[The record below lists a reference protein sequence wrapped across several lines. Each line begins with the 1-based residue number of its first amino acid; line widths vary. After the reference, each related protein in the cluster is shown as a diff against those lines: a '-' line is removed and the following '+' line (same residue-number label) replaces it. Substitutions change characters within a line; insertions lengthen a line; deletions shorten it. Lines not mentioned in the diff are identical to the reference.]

1 MALEV
6 LFVGVSSAAPGGGE
20 ETACYLING
29 SILIDAGWNAAVNM
43 QVHGAQPTDVDC
55 VIFTHC
61 HQDHTL
67 GLPGLF
73 FANRRRLEMRP
84 EAGPL
89 KLYGPM
95 DLGVVRD
102 GACVLLQAERYPQCV
117 PAHEV
122 EWVYPGD
129 ELEIAGLEI
138 AVGRAFH
145 PLDARCYRVSDPA
158 TGASV
163 VFSGDTFYHQG
174 LPLFAKD
181 CDVLVHEAAAAPDA
195 EIPDV
200 MRHLHSRPQDAA
212 LVAQESG
219 ASSLVLVHCGPGQGS
234 IALAAAKRVFPNVRL
249 GKKGEK
255 AQIFGPGQVAW
266 V

>member
-20 ETACYLING
+20 ETACYLVNG
-29 SILIDAGWNAAVNM
+29 RILIDTGWNAAVNM
-43 QVHGAQPTDVDC
+43 QVHGADPVDVDY
-55 VIFTHC
+55 VLFTHC

-73 FANRRRLEMRP
+73 FANRRRLTARA

-95 DLGVVRD
+95 DLGAVCD
-102 GACVLLQAERYPQCV
+102 GACALLQAERYPQCV
-117 PAHEV
+117 PPYDV
-122 EWVYPGD
+122 ELVYPGAKL
-129 ELEIAGLEI
+129 ELAGLEI
-138 AVGRAFH
+138 EVGRSFH
-145 PLDARCYRVSDPA
+145 PLDARCYRITDPA
-158 TGASV
+158 TGGCV
-163 VFSGDTFYHQG
+163 VFSGDTFYRQG

-181 CDVLVHEAAAAPDA
+181 CDVLVHEAAAAADA
-195 EIPDV
+195 QIPDL
-200 MRHLHSRPQDAA
+200 MLYLHSRPQDAA
-212 LVAQESG
+212 KVAQESG
-219 ASSLVLVHCGPGQGS
+219 ASTMVLVHCGVGKGQE
-234 IALAAAKRVFPNVRL
+234 ALAAAKQVFPSVRL

-255 AQIFGPGQVAW
+255 VRILGPGQVAW

>member
-1 MALEV
+1 M
-6 LFVGVSSAAPGGGE
+6 
-20 ETACYLING
+20 I
-29 SILIDAGWNAAVNM
+29 
-43 QVHGAQPTDVDC
+43 
-55 VIFTHC
+55 
-61 HQDHTL
+61 
-67 GLPGLF
+67 

-145 PLDARCYRVSDPA
+145 PIDARCYRVSDPA

-174 LPLFAKD
+174 LSLFAKD
-181 CDVLVHEAAAAPDA
+181 CDVLVHEAA
-195 EIPDV
+195 
-200 MRHLHSRPQDAA
+200 
-212 LVAQESG
+212 VAVK
-219 ASSLVLVHCGPGQGS
+219 L
-234 IALAAAKRVFPNVRL
+234 
-249 GKKGEK
+249 
-255 AQIFGPGQVAW
+255 
-266 V
+266 